1 MKELNKKAILNNLN
15 ENDIDIHIF
24 SSIDSTNSQCK
35 RQELSKKY
43 LLVLSEQQSEG
54 RGRTGKSWSS
64 PELGNIYMSLAFKN
78 AFNNSP
84 LSLIV
89 GSIVAEAIKSITNSE
104 HIGLKWPNDIL
115 LKNKKIG
122 GILVENEIQN
132 NNVKTIIGIGINLNL
147 EEKEDWWGDLSEFKN
162 EIDRNN
168 LISQISSMIIDF
180 IDSNKFD
187 WKDFWTNNCVHMDK
201 KIQIIINNK
210 TILEGIFIGIEDD
223 GSMNLKVDNNIKNF
237 KFGEISIQGVY

>member
-15 ENDIDIHIF
+15 ENDIDIDIF
-24 SSIDSTNSQCK
+24 SSIDSTNTQCK

-43 LLVLSEQQSEG
+43 LLVISEHQSDG
-54 RGRTGKSWSS
+54 RGRAGKSWSS
-64 PELGNIYMSLAFKN
+64 PKLGNIYMSLAFKN

-132 NNVKTIIGIGINLNL
+132 NNIKTIVGIGINLSL
-147 EEKEDWWGDLSEFKN
+147 EEKEDWWGDLSEFKDK
-162 EIDRNN
+162 IDRNY
-168 LISQISSMIIDF
+168 LINQISAMIIGF
-180 IDSNKFD
+180 IELNKLN
-187 WKDFWTNNCVHMDK
+187 WKDIWNKNCVHMNK
-201 KIQIIINNK
+201 KIKIASNNK
-210 TILEGIFIGIEDD
+210 VMHEGIFIGIEDD
-223 GSMNLKVDNNIKNF
+223 GSMNLKVANNVKNF